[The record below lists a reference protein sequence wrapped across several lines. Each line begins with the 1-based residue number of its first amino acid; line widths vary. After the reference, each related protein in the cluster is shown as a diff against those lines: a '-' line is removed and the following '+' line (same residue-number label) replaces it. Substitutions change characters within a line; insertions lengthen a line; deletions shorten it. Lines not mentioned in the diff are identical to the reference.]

1 MWRDAESPPC
11 FVSARKL
18 TQARD
23 VWRRHLTRCARNVDN
38 DEAPLSKR
46 GQKPR
51 ACDYCFQRKTAC
63 DNKQPCSRCSS
74 SDLLC
79 SYDRLDSFG
88 AVSEPAS
95 AIIQG
100 VDSQSRNAEPKMA
113 LPFLLNMTDPNA
125 NSMVDSLQVLD
136 NHNLDM
142 TDPTPE
148 PAAQPPADHD
158 IYPPSIFPDNL
169 NLSLFLDDRFSPWL
183 LSHPSDDHCPEQWTD
198 TTPST
203 PPTPPDEPILA
214 EIITTLHILHT
225 TLVTDD
231 PSYNET
237 FSLPLAHQVFTP
249 ANRALFVGRY
259 FRSTHREFP
268 LTHRPSFDLA
278 TVSPGLLLAFFLCGS
293 MHSTSGPVLETRAFL
308 RVAEEYVFRRLGEVM
323 ALGKEVEGREVE
335 EALQAALLVHCTQF
349 ALQGVETRERNR
361 VVRLPALVGAVRRLG
376 LLGVRHGEGE
386 GGWRGFVE
394 REVKLRFV
402 LFLLLS
408 GGNALLELIMW
419 LMRNRIG
426 AWTLLADWQQCGM
439 FRVPPLMAISELTGV
454 FPCVPS
460 LWEAECEI
468 EFNTIVAAKGP
479 SVQKRSCSIRQ
490 AMEALMA
497 DATWSGIEQF
507 PLRDPTVHD
516 LHFLIYAIHAVVG
529 SASLMGLLPVSGAA
543 LLRATERWEQLWR
556 QATSLLADSG
566 EDVRHMAGTMSH
578 YLSPEMCWLA
588 KKLVEGGMNGC
599 LEGLEYYQG
608 AHYSLDPL
616 HALIKRLKD
625 L

>member
-1 MWRDAESPPC
+1 MVS
-11 FVSARKL
+11 SARKL

-23 VWRRHLTRCARNVDN
+23 VWRRHLTRCSRNVDN

-51 ACDYCFQRKTAC
+51 VCDHCFQRKIAC
-63 DNKQPCSRCSS
+63 DTKHPCSRCSS
-74 SDLLC
+74 SELLC
-79 SYDRLDSFG
+79 TYDRLDSSG
-88 AVSEPAS
+88 ALSEPAS
-95 AIIQG
+95 AIIQVREG
-100 VDSQSRNAEPKMA
+100 QSKNAEAKMA

-148 PAAQPPADHD
+148 PTPQPPTNNDL
-158 IYPPSIFPDNL
+158 YPPTIFPDNL
-169 NLSLFLDDRFSPWL
+169 NLSLFLDDRFCPWL
-183 LSHPSDDHCPEQWTD
+183 VSQSSNDLCPDQWTD

-203 PPTPPDEPILA
+203 PPTPPDEPILE
-214 EIITTLHILHT
+214 EIITSLHTLHT
-225 TLVTDD
+225 TLATDD

-237 FSLPLAHQVFTP
+237 FSLPLAQSVFTP

-268 LTHRPSFDLA
+268 LTHRPSFDIT

-293 MHSTSGPVLETRAFL
+293 VNSASVGVPETRAFL
-308 RVAEEYVFRRLGEVM
+308 RVAEEWVFRRLGEVM
-323 ALGKEVEGREVE
+323 APGGAVDGREVE

-361 VVRLPALVGAVRRLG
+361 TVRLPALVAAVRRLG
-376 LLGVRHGEGE
+376 LLGVRHEEGE
-386 GGWRGFVE
+386 GGWREFVE
-394 REVKLRFV
+394 RETRLRFV
-402 LFLLLS
+402 SSFLIWDIRLT
-408 GGNALLELIMW
+408 
-419 LMRNRIG
+419 RNRIG

-439 FRVPPLMAISELTGV
+439 FRVPPLMAISELTGD

-479 SVQKRSCSIRQ
+479 SVRKRSCSIRQ

-507 PLRDPTVHD
+507 PLHDPTVHD
-516 LHFLIYAIHAVVG
+516 LHFLIHAIHSIVG

-556 QATSLLADSG
+556 EATSLLAASR
-566 EDVRHMAGTMSH
+566 EDVRYMAGTMSH

-588 KKLVEGGMNGC
+588 RKLVEGGMSGC

-616 HALIKRLKD
+616 HALIKKLKD

>member
-1 MWRDAESPPC
+1 MSDDVESSHLYC
-11 FVSARKL
+11 FGEEL
-18 TQARD
+18 TEDRD
-23 VWRRHLTRCARNVDN
+23 VWRRHLIRCSRNIDN

-51 ACDYCFQRKTAC
+51 ACDHCFQRKAAC
-63 DNKQPCSRCSS
+63 DTKHPCSRCSS
-74 SDLLC
+74 SEVLC
-79 SYDRLDSFG
+79 SYDRLDSSG

-95 AIIQG
+95 VIIQG
-100 VDSQSRNAEPKMA
+100 LDSQSRNAEAKMA
-113 LPFLLNMTDPNA
+113 LQFLLNMTDPNA

-136 NHNLDM
+136 NHNPDR

-148 PAAQPPADHD
+148 PAPQPPTDHD
-158 IYPPSIFPDNL
+158 LYPPSIFPDNL
-169 NLSLFLDDRFSPWL
+169 NLSLFLDDRFCPWL
-183 LSHPSDDHCPEQWTD
+183 LSHPSDDLCPDQWTD
-198 TTPST
+198 PTSTT

-214 EIITTLHILHT
+214 EIITSLHALHT
-225 TLVTDD
+225 TLATSDA
-231 PSYNET
+231 SYNEP
-237 FSLPLAHQVFTP
+237 FSLPLAHRVFTP
-249 ANRALFVGRY
+249 ANRALFVNRY

-293 MHSTSGPVLETRAFL
+293 VHSASGGVPETRGFL
-308 RVAEEYVFRRLGEVM
+308 RVAEEWVFRRLGEVM
-323 ALGKEVEGREVE
+323 APGGAVQGNAVE

-361 VVRLPALVGAVRRLG
+361 MVRLPALVGAVRRLG
-376 LLGVRHGEGE
+376 LLRVRHGEGE
-386 GGWRGFVE
+386 EGWEGFVR
-394 REVKLRFV
+394 REIRLRFV
-402 LFLLLS
+402 SPFF
-408 GGNALLELIMW
+408 MWDVW

-439 FRVPPLMAISELTGV
+439 FRVPPLIAISELTGD

-468 EFNTIVAAKGP
+468 EFNTIVAAKGL
-479 SVQKRSCSIRQ
+479 SVRKRSCSIRQ

-497 DATWSGIEQF
+497 DATWPSIDEF
-507 PLRDPTVHD
+507 PLRNATVHD
-516 LHFLIYAIHAVVG
+516 LHFLIYAIHSVVG
-529 SASLMGLLPVSGAA
+529 SAGLMGLLPVSGAA

-556 QATSLLADSG
+556 EATSLLAALGD
-566 EDVRHMAGTMSH
+566 DVRHMAGTMSH

-588 KKLVEGGMNGC
+588 RKLIEGGMDGR

-608 AHYSLDPL
+608 AHCSLDPL
-616 HALIKRLKD
+616 HALIKKLKD